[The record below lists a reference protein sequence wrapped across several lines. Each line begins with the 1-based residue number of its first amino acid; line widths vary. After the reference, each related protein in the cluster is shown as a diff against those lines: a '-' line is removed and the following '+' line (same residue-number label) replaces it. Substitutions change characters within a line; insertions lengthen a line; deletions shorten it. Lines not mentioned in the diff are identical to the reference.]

1 MMETKKKLIGVRIP
15 ELVIIELRGYCK
27 SHGFLISHFVSQA
40 IEERL
45 KKVKRSEEKEKAEK
59 LSLD

>member
-1 MMETKKKLIGVRIP
+1 MEKILLGARLPKS
-15 ELVIIELRGYCK
+15 IITELREYCK

-59 LSLD
+59 LPMD

>member
-1 MMETKKKLIGVRIP
+1 MDTKKKLIGVRIP
-15 ELVIIELRGYCK
+15 ESVIMELRGYCK

-45 KKVKRSEEKEKAEK
+45 KKIKRSEEKEKSEK
-59 LSLD
+59 SPIE